1 MIVIEKDENNLKKPF
16 SRTLTN
22 SLQNF
27 RVDVEGLNKLG
38 QKKKIDQ
45 RNAELR
51 EGLSQRLCF
60 WLCIASL

>member
-1 MIVIEKDENNLKKPF
+1 MVVIEKDENNLKTPF

-38 QKKKIDQ
+38 QKKKIV
-45 RNAELR
+45 RSEK
-51 EGLSQRLCF
+51 C
-60 WLCIASL
+60 